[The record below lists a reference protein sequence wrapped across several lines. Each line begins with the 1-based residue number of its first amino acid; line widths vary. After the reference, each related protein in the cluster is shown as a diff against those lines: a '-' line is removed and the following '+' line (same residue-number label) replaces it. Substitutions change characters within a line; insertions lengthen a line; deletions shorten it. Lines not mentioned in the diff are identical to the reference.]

1 VVARRTE
8 SVESGSPDLEG
19 LSPESPMITLD
30 VVGADDW
37 ERWRDLRLSALAE
50 APEAFCSSLR
60 DWEHQSERAW
70 RDRLTNVSTNLIA
83 VLEGEDAGMVSAE
96 ASDNEVEL
104 IGMWVAPFA
113 RGRGVGDE
121 LVRAVINWSLPHQGS
136 KLTLR
141 VLKGNDRAATL
152 YLRHGFE
159 FQSDDGTEP
168 ERLMAHT
175 GSGTSTHN

>member
-19 LSPESPMITLD
+19 LSPESPMITLY

-50 APEAFCSSLR
+50 APEAFCSSLS

-121 LVRAVINWSLPHQGS
+121 LVRAVINWSFPFKTRSVSFDPWWGS
-136 KLTLR
+136 
-141 VLKGNDRAATL
+141 DRAATL

>member
-1 VVARRTE
+1 MVARRTE

-19 LSPESPMITLD
+19 LSPESPMITLN

-50 APEAFCSSLR
+50 APEAFCSSLS

-96 ASDNEVEL
+96 VSDNEVEL

-121 LVRAVINWSLPHQGS
+121 LVRAIINWSLSQQGS

>member
-1 VVARRTE
+1 MVARRTE

-50 APEAFCSSLR
+50 APEAFCSSLS

-104 IGMWVAPFA
+104 IGMWVTPFA
-113 RGRGVGDE
+113 RGRGVGDD
-121 LVRAVINWSLPHQGS
+121 LVRAVINWSLSQQGS